1 MKVRPEINL
10 QSQVNQT
17 SPIFYSSVEKNTEW
31 KGKVNLA
38 FKKKFLSKNFLS
50 TGNEWMKDS
59 LGQF

>member
-1 MKVRPEINL
+1 M
-10 QSQVNQT
+10 NQT
-17 SPIFYSSVEKNTEW
+17 SPIFYSSVEKNTER